1 MIELLCPA
9 GSPKAM
15 EAAVMSGADAVY
27 FGGSALNARASAVN
41 FKDEE
46 LAKWISF
53 CHKKGVKCYLTL
65 NTVVSDREI
74 KQMADYIKFITNA
87 GVDGVIVQSIGLI
100 SVIKS
105 ISPQLEVHASTQM
118 SVHNLGGVEIATE
131 LGCSRVVV
139 ARELSKEN
147 IEYICKN
154 TTAEIESFIHGAL
167 CMSYSGQCYLSALIG
182 ARSGNRGSCAQP
194 CRQNY
199 KGGYRL
205 SLKDLSMAENFAEFL
220 PLGVTSLKIEG
231 RLKNPE
237 YVGGVAS
244 IYRKLIDEKRN
255 ATEKEISDLK
265 RLFSRSGF
273 TNGYFKSE
281 KGPNMFGI
289 RTDKDKEMSKGFS
302 VKQSKISQ
310 KPEIVVKDRETTDNL
325 PELVGYKYKKS
336 VYNFHFMKESQI
348 PDKKYLD
355 LAHHIWLPLFEIK
368 NFKDERLGAILP
380 AIIFDS
386 EKERVK
392 KKLIES
398 GVKKAL
404 CRTISHIKLCLEAGV
419 EPHGAFS
426 MNFYNSYDLAQAK
439 RIGLRETAVSIEAK
453 LAQIRDMKK
462 PLPVNAVVYGKI
474 PVMTTENCIIKNQG
488 KCINYKNSDKLSDK
502 AASFDVVCEF
512 GHRNIILNSVP
523 INLSDKMKEFSGKD
537 IKGLEFLFTTESK
550 KEVEQVI
557 DSYQKG
563 LKPKGNFTRGMYLK

>member
-1 MIELLCPA
+1 MTELLCPA

-15 EAAVMSGADAVY
+15 EAAVLSGADAVY

-46 LAKWISF
+46 LAKWVSF
-53 CHKKGVKCYLTL
+53 CHKRGVKCYLTL

-105 ISPQLEVHASTQM
+105 ISPQIEVHASTQM
-118 SVHNLGGVEIATE
+118 SVHNLGGVQIATD

-154 TTAEIESFIHGAL
+154 TTTEIECFIHGAL

-231 RLKNPE
+231 RLKSPE

-244 IYRKLIDEKRN
+244 VYRKLIDEKRN
-255 ATEKEISDLK
+255 ANDKEISDLK

-273 TNGYFKSE
+273 TNGYFKRD
-281 KGPNMFGI
+281 KGPSMFGI
-289 RTDKDKEMSKGFS
+289 RTEKDKEMSKGFS
-302 VKQSKISQ
+302 LKATKVNP
-310 KPEIVVKDRETTDNL
+310 KPEIVMPERETTDIL
-325 PELVGYKYKKS
+325 PELTGYKYKKS

-348 PDKKYLD
+348 PDKKYLE

-386 EKERVK
+386 EKEQIK
-392 KKLIES
+392 KKLIAS

-426 MNFYNSYDLAQAK
+426 MNFYNSYDLATAK
-439 RIGLRETAVSIEAK
+439 QIGLKETAVSIEAK

-462 PLPVNAVVYGKI
+462 PMPVNVVVYGKI

-563 LKPKGNFTRGMYLK
+563 TKPKGGFTRGMYLK

>member
-15 EAAVMSGADAVY
+15 EAAVRAGADAVY
-27 FGGSALNARASAVN
+27 FGGSALNARQGAVN
-41 FKDEE
+41 FTDEE
-46 LAKWISF
+46 LKKWISF

-74 KQMADYIKFITNA
+74 RQMADYIRFITHC
-87 GVDGVIVQSIGLI
+87 GVDAVIVQSIGLVK
-100 SVIKS
+100 VIKS
-105 ISPQLEVHASTQM
+105 ISPDLEVHASTQM
-118 SVHNLGGVEIATE
+118 SVHNLSGVRLAAE

-139 ARELSKEN
+139 ARELSREN
-147 IEYICKN
+147 LEYICKN
-154 TTAEIESFIHGAL
+154 TDTEIESFIHGAL

-182 ARSGNRGSCAQP
+182 QRSGNRGGCAQP

-205 SLKDLSMAENFAEFL
+205 SLKDLCMAESFTDFMKT
-220 PLGVTSLKIEG
+220 GVTSLKIEG
-231 RLKNPE
+231 RLKSPE

-255 ATEKEISDLK
+255 AAEKEISDLK

-273 TNGYFKSE
+273 TDGYFKNQ
-281 KGPNMFGI
+281 KGKEMFGI
-289 RTDKDKEMSKGFS
+289 RTEKDKEMSKGFS
-302 VKQSKISQ
+302 LKVPEYKSKA
-310 KPEIVVKDRETTDNL
+310 EIVMPQRETTEIL
-325 PELVGYKYKKS
+325 PELKSYKYKKS
-336 VYNFHFMKESQI
+336 VYNFHFLKESQL

-380 AIIFDS
+380 AVITDV

-392 KKLIES
+392 KRLQSS

-404 CRTISHIKLCLEAGV
+404 CRTISHIGLCKELGIEA
-419 EPHGAFS
+419 HGAFS
-426 MNFYNSYDLAQAK
+426 MNFFNSYDLMTAK
-439 RIGLRETAVSIEAK
+439 ELGLKETAVSIEAK

-462 PLPVNAVVYGKI
+462 PMPINAVVYGKI
-474 PVMTTENCIIKNQG
+474 PVMTTENCIIKNAG
-488 KCINYKNSDKLSDK
+488 KCINYKGKDLLSDK
-502 AASFDVVCEF
+502 NASFDVVCEF
-512 GHRNIILNSVP
+512 GHRNVILNSVP

-537 IKGLEFLFTTESK
+537 IKGLEFLFTMESK
-550 KEVEQVI
+550 KEIENI
-557 DSYQKG
+557 IESYQKG
-563 LKPKGNFTRGMYLK
+563 TKPKGNFTRGLYFR